1 MLRILFIEIYKS
13 TKTILLSTYYG
24 KNDFNNCQIKNLVN
38 GHSANGGEILT
49 EQ

>member
-13 TKTILLSTYYG
+13 TKTNTFKHLLWE
-24 KNDFNNCQIKNLVN
+24 NDFNNCQIKNLVN